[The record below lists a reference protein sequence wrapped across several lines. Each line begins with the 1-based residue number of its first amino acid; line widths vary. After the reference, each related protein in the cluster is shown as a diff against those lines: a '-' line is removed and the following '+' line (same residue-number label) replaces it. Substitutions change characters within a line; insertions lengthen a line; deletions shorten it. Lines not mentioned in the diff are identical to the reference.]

1 MNTEL
6 IQIAPSLIAPSLTNP
21 RKTFNPERLAEL
33 AESIKASGVHS
44 PLLLRPLPA
53 DRLQDTFTNR
63 TEGAVLPTYEL
74 VTGERRLRAS
84 IMAEQETIPALVR
97 ALTDDEVLEIQIIEN
112 LQRDDLS
119 ELEEA
124 EGYEMLMHHGLD
136 GHTLTAEQVGAKIGK
151 GRSYVYN
158 RLKLLDLCPEA
169 RDAMRA
175 GKMDASKGLLVAR
188 IPDHKLQI
196 KALKAFTEPN
206 GYSGDT
212 MSVRAAVDWLRKNV
226 MLKLSDA
233 VFSIKDAKLVPGAGS
248 CTDCPKRTGA
258 NPELFS
264 DIDSPDV
271 CTDVKCFQVKID
283 AHTDKVVE
291 KARAKGIEVIAGKE
305 AKEMKPNSWSDP
317 SGMSDVDRTV
327 WVHQEG
333 KDPKQVSLRSALTK
347 DELNAH
353 IKGFLDPHS
362 NKLIEIIPKDL
373 ANIAQ
378 ERLQTSTKPK
388 ADDKEL
394 IARRQ
399 AEAAKAIE
407 QDYHGRW
414 RIAALQAIEPRVI
427 RGEIKQFEGPMLEG
441 ILQWMLDE
449 PDYDALERA
458 VDKPDLDDYDA
469 LEFEIKVLPQERA
482 GMTILRALLW
492 REIEVN
498 WGYNN
503 GARVLKLDTPIIDA
517 CAEVLG
523 IDLDPIKEAVKAEI
537 REEQEEKARAE
548 AEKAAQALVPA
559 SQTSGDGGSK
569 AKTSKP
575 ASKAKKSKTTPEEA
589 MKGIAAAMQSGEESA
604 ASTAEDSGAA
614 GAAQDNEG
622 KADDGRAD
630 HGGKGAPIMGWSIGQ
645 KVRFREGLKS
655 AGGKN
660 RKVSGRAGEISSV
673 VSPGRYMVKFGPAAH
688 EVASANAN
696 ELEEADVGLGEDAGK
711 SDDLPTTRHPHL
723 AWPFPKNRDSAGA
736 AT

>member
-6 IQIAPSLIAPSLTNP
+6 IQIAPALIAPSLTNP
-21 RKTFNPERLAEL
+21 RKTFNPERLTEL

-283 AHTDKVVE
+283 AHNEKVVE

-317 SGMSDVDRTV
+317 SGMADVDKTV

-362 NKLIEIIPKDL
+362 NKLIEIIPRDL

-378 ERLQTSTKPK
+378 DRLQTSTKPK

-399 AEAAKAIE
+399 AEAAKVIE
-407 QDYHGRW
+407 QDYHERW
-414 RIAALQAIEPRVI
+414 RMEALQAIEPRVI
-427 RGEIKQFEGPMLEG
+427 RGEIKQFEGPMLQG

-449 PDYDALERA
+449 PDYNSLERA
-458 VDKPDLDDYDA
+458 VDKPDLDDYDT
-469 LEFEIKVLPQERA
+469 LEFEIKALPQERA

-492 REIEVN
+492 REMEVS

-523 IDLDPIKEAVKAEI
+523 IDLEPIKDAVKAEI

-548 AEKAAQALVPA
+548 AAKALVPA
-559 SQTSGDGGSK
+559 SQNTGEGGSK

-575 ASKAKKSKTTPEEA
+575 AAKPKKSKTTPEEA
-589 MKGIAAAMQSGEESA
+589 MKGIAAAMQNGEESA
-604 ASTAEDSGAA
+604 ASTAEDSGGADAAQGKEGAAHDGDAGQGGSVVQDNA
-614 GAAQDNEG
+614 GADIEVGHRVKVVGDQLTGKWGKVSSIEG
-622 KADDGRAD
+622 GNISVQLDGLTADYIFSGDELE
-630 HGGKGAPIMGWSIGQ
+630 SIGNTD
-645 KVRFREGLKS
+645 L
-655 AGGKN
+655 
-660 RKVSGRAGEISSV
+660 
-673 VSPGRYMVKFGPAAH
+673 SP
-688 EVASANAN
+688 VA
-696 ELEEADVGLGEDAGK
+696 
-711 SDDLPTTRHPHL
+711 
-723 AWPFPKNRDSAGA
+723 AWPFPKGGKKAVA
-736 AT
+736 A